1 MGALMIVKGCFIVFF
16 CHRKEVA
23 QQTGN
28 EIKMCLSSADTRG
41 STVKSKGHLMTTG
54 APQKGGGCTAP
65 SETSKQHFTSSSTP
79 QRQKSSTFVYFRAL
93 SAPCFVM
100 CVITRLYFARDVS
113 SFFYPGSTYC
123 VCLCTMLLCVVTQ
136 SDTKNQKQTSGLSVE
151 LQTFRN
157 VHPGLNNSAL

>member
-54 APQKGGGCTAP
+54 APQKGGGVYSTVRDLKTTFYQLLDSTAT
-65 SETSKQHFTSSSTP
+65 EVKH
-79 QRQKSSTFVYFRAL
+79 
-93 SAPCFVM
+93 
-100 CVITRLYFARDVS
+100 
-113 SFFYPGSTYC
+113 
-123 VCLCTMLLCVVTQ
+123 VCLLPCTVCTLFCHVC
-136 SDTKNQKQTSGLSVE
+136 
-151 LQTFRN
+151 
-157 VHPGLNNSAL
+157 NNTLVFCT